1 MASVKPNT
9 NKAGEIISYRFRAC
23 IGRDEKGKQIFSTKT
38 MDPPAEMTPAKAL
51 KKMQI
56 EADLWE
62 EALKKGFAPVKKLS
76 FKRFIEEQFIP
87 VHVCDGKHSPS
98 TVFFY
103 KSICTRLVEEFG
115 KKQLDSI
122 KALDIEKFLNSLRT
136 AVRPDGAGSYSASY
150 IHHFRTVL
158 AVAFGFAEKH
168 DLIEHNPI
176 RKVSPIKSD
185 RTTVDFL
192 NENEAKRFLKLLEED
207 ADLYWRLAMTTMI
220 LLGLRRGELCGLQWG
235 DISFTESQMTICR
248 DVISNKETGNKPLVK
263 QTKSA
268 TSDRTLPIPTMLLLL
283 FRQWRKEQA
292 KQYGTLMPSAF
303 VFNNLQD
310 AYKPIRPDSVTR
322 WLRRFNEKHGL
333 RLVSPHDLRHTAGT
347 LLLSSG
353 ASVKEV
359 QNILGHYDASVTL
372 RYYCGTDMDAL
383 KNASSRLADLLAS
396 TGS

>member
-1 MASVKPNT
+1 MASVKPNL
-9 NKAGEIISYRFRAC
+9 NKDGAIISYRFRAC
-23 IGRDEKGKQIFSTKT
+23 IGRDEKGKQIFSSKT
-38 MDPPAEMTPAKAL
+38 VAPPADLTPAKAL
-51 KKMQI
+51 KKMQT

-62 EALKKGFAPVKKLS
+62 EALKKGYAPVKKLS
-76 FKRFIEEQFIP
+76 FQRFIEEQFIP
-87 VHVCDGKHSPS
+87 VHVCNGKHSPS

-103 KSICTRLVEEFG
+103 KSICLRLVEQFG

-122 KALDIEKFLNSLRT
+122 KALDIEKYLNSLQLTYT
-136 AVRPDGAGSYSASY
+136 ANY

-168 DLIEHNPI
+168 DLIERNPM
-176 RKVSPIKSD
+176 RKVSCIKTD

-192 NENEAKRFLKLLEED
+192 NENEARRFLQLLEAE
-207 ADLYWRLAMTTMI
+207 ADTYWSLAMNTMI

-235 DISFTESQMTICR
+235 DIDFEESQMTICR
-248 DVISNKETGNKPLVK
+248 DVITNKETGNKPLVK

-268 TSDRTLPIPTMLLLL
+268 NSDRSLPIPSTLLML
-283 FRQWRKEQA
+283 FRKWRKEQA
-292 KQYGTLMPSAF
+292 DQYGILMPSAF
-303 VFNNLQD
+303 VFNNLQN
-310 AYKPIRPDSVTR
+310 AYQPIRPDSVTR
-322 WLRRFNEKHGL
+322 WLYRFNKKHGL
-333 RLVSPHDLRHTAGT
+333 RQVSPHDLRHTAGT

-383 KNASSRLADLLAS
+383 KNASTRLADLLSAN
-396 TGS
+396 GS